1 MSRPVAME
9 VQVPT
14 IEHAGRR
21 ISYEKTGTGPLLVL
35 LPPGASPAAAWR
47 RVTERLAPDF
57 CCIAVNPSGYGDTE
71 PFAGPGAITMD
82 DEAAAVSA
90 IINHETASLAG
101 PVHLVGHSYGGAIAL
116 QLMLD
121 RSERFATL
129 TLIEAAP
136 YPLLAE
142 AGESE
147 LASKVE
153 GVNRRYI
160 ADVEAGRHETALEVY
175 IDYYN
180 GTPGAWSQLAPEARQ
195 RFLGIAETVAAGL
208 AANHGAAITL
218 ADCATIQLPT
228 LVVRG
233 AETDAV
239 HGRLSD
245 LLAEKI
251 LGARFEAVAG
261 AGHMLTLSHPE
272 IIAGLIA
279 ENAGSEIDPGSS

>member
-1 MSRPVAME
+1 M
-9 VQVPT
+9 PT

-21 ISYEKTGTGPLLVL
+21 ISYEKCGCGPPLVL

-47 RVTERLAPDF
+47 RVAERLAPDF
-57 CCIAVNPSGYGDTE
+57 CCLAVNPSGYGDTE

-90 IINHETASLAG
+90 IIAHESSSEA
-101 PVHLVGHSYGGAIAL
+101 VHLIGHSYGGAIAL
-116 QLMLD
+116 QMMLD
-121 RSERFATL
+121 RPQRFASL

-142 AGESE
+142 AGETD
-147 LASKVE
+147 LAAQVE
-153 GVNRRYI
+153 DVNRRYI
-160 ADVEAGRHETALEVY
+160 ADVEAGRHETALETY

-180 GTPGAWSQLAPEARQ
+180 GTPGAWAGMAPEVRQ

-208 AANHGAAITL
+208 AANHGAALAL
-218 ADCATIQLPT
+218 ADCAVLQVPT

-233 AETDAV
+233 ARTDAV
-239 HGRLSD
+239 HGRLAE
-245 LLAEKI
+245 LLAQRI
-251 LGARFEAVAG
+251 PGARLETVAE

-272 IIAGLIA
+272 AVARLIA
-279 ENAGSEIDPGSS
+279 AQVR